1 MILRWFGRKKPEEEA
16 RQDEAPVPPPA
27 SPELETAP
35 PAPESEPEAPAIEPP
50 APQAVEPAPAPAR
63 EEAPQAKPGWFAR
76 LTGTAPKAEE
86 TAPPPPAPEPEPEP
100 EPPVAPEPQPAAEPV
115 APPPPEPAP
124 EPVAEPVAAF
134 EAPPEPQPAEPRFV
148 PEPLPSLEEAPPTR
162 KGWFSRLKE
171 GLAKSSSKLTDGITG
186 IFTKRKLDD
195 EALEELE
202 ELLITADL
210 GPVTAAKVT
219 AELARTRFGKE
230 VTSEEV
236 RTTLAAEV
244 AKIVGPVA
252 KPLVLDPALKPHVIL
267 VVGVNGTGKTTT
279 IGKLARQFR
288 AEGKSVMLAA
298 GDTFRA
304 AAVSQLKIWGERTGC
319 PVVARET
326 GADAAGLAYDAV
338 ERARA
343 EGVDVLLI
351 DTAGRLQNK
360 SGLMDELR
368 KIVRVIK
375 KVDETA
381 PHTTLLTLDATTG
394 QNAHSQVEIFRDMVS
409 VNGLILTKLDGSAR
423 GGVLVSLAEKFK
435 LPVHAIGVGEGVYDL
450 RPFDADAFAKSLM
463 GLETN

>member
-1 MILRWFGRKKPEEEA
+1 MILRWFGRKKPEEETVK
-16 RQDEAPVPPPA
+16 DV
-27 SPELETAP
+27 
-35 PAPESEPEAPAIEPP
+35 
-50 APQAVEPAPAPAR
+50 
-63 EEAPQAKPGWFAR
+63 
-76 LTGTAPKAEE
+76 
-86 TAPPPPAPEPEPEP
+86 PPAPEPE
-100 EPPVAPEPQPAAEPV
+100 VAAEEAPHPV
-115 APPPPEPAP
+115 PEVVEGAQLPEELPPALAVETVPPPPLAEPAP
-124 EPVAEPVAAF
+124 DDAEFTPEHHAAERESAHTISEEPPK
-134 EAPPEPQPAEPRFV
+134 
-148 PEPLPSLEEAPPTR
+148 
-162 KGWFSRLKE
+162 KGWLARLKE
-171 GLAKSSSKLTDGITG
+171 GLSKSSSKLTDGITG

-210 GPVTAAKVT
+210 GPVTAAKMT

-230 VTSEEV
+230 VGPDEV
-236 RTTLAAEV
+236 KATLAAEV

-252 KPLVLDPALKPHVIL
+252 QPLTIDMGLKPHVIL
-267 VVGVNGTGKTTT
+267 LVGVNGTGKTTT

-288 AEGKSVMLAA
+288 DEGKSVMLAA

-319 PVVARET
+319 AVVARET
-326 GADAAGLAYDAV
+326 GADAAGLAYDAL

-343 EGVDVLLI
+343 EKVDVLLI

-360 SGLMDELR
+360 TGLMDELR

-394 QNAHSQVEIFRDMVS
+394 QNAHSQVEVFRDMVNVS
-409 VNGLILTKLDGSAR
+409 GLILTKLDGSAR

-435 LPVHAIGVGEGVYDL
+435 LPVHAIGIGEGVYDL

-463 GLETN
+463 GIQS

>member
-1 MILRWFGRKKPEEEA
+1 MIFRWFGRKKPEETA
-16 RQDEAPVPPPA
+16 PKDEAGKDESVNLESAAPAAEPEPEKAPEPPVP
-27 SPELETAP
+27 SAP
-35 PAPESEPEAPAIEPP
+35 PAPKPEIEPVPELAPAAPSAEPPAAQPAIMPAPPVTPVPVEPP
-50 APQAVEPAPAPAR
+50 APAAPVPVI
-63 EEAPQAKPGWFAR
+63 
-76 LTGTAPKAEE
+76 
-86 TAPPPPAPEPEPEP
+86 PAPEPEPEP
-100 EPPVAPEPQPAAEPV
+100 VPELPPS
-115 APPPPEPAP
+115 PAP
-124 EPVAEPVAAF
+124 SPAVIAA
-134 EAPPEPQPAEPRFV
+134 A
-148 PEPLPSLEEAPPTR
+148 EEAPPTK
-162 KGWFSRLKE
+162 KGWFAKLKE
-171 GLAKSSSKLTDGITG
+171 GLSKSSSKLTDGITG

-210 GPVTAAKVT
+210 GPATAAKVT

-230 VTSEEV
+230 VSPEEV
-236 RTTLAAEV
+236 KATLAAEV
-244 AKIVGPVA
+244 SKIVTPVA

-279 IGKLARQFR
+279 IGKLARQFK

-319 PVVARET
+319 PVVARDT
-326 GADAAGLAYDAV
+326 GADAAGLAYDAL
-338 ERARA
+338 EQARA
-343 EGVDVLLI
+343 EKVDVLLI

-360 SGLMDELR
+360 TGLMEELR

-375 KVDETA
+375 KLDETA

-394 QNAHSQVEIFRDMVS
+394 QNAHSQVEIFRDMVN

-435 LPVHAIGVGEGVYDL
+435 IPVHAIGVGEGVYDL

-463 GLETN
+463 GLNAD

>member
-1 MILRWFGRKKPEEEA
+1 MIFRWFGRKKPEE
-16 RQDEAPVPPPA
+16 
-27 SPELETAP
+27 TAP
-35 PAPESEPEAPAIEPP
+35 H
-50 APQAVEPAPAPAR
+50 
-63 EEAPQAKPGWFAR
+63 EEAAKDQSVTQESA
-76 LTGTAPKAEE
+76 T
-86 TAPPPPAPEPEPEP
+86 PAPEPEPEKASEPPSAPPPPKP
-100 EPPVAPEPQPAAEPV
+100 EVEPVPEMAPAQPSAEPTLPRPAPVMHPPVAPAPVTPPAAPVEPPPVPAPV
-115 APPPPEPAP
+115 APAPMPEP
-124 EPVAEPVAAF
+124 EPVPELPPSPTPAPVAVA
-134 EAPPEPQPAEPRFV
+134 A
-148 PEPLPSLEEAPPTR
+148 EEAPPTR
-162 KGWFSRLKE
+162 KGWFAKLKE
-171 GLAKSSSKLTDGITG
+171 GLSKSSSKLTDGITS

-210 GPVTAAKVT
+210 GPATAAKVT

-230 VTSEEV
+230 VSPEEV
-236 RTTLAAEV
+236 KSTLAAEV
-244 AKIVGPVA
+244 SKIVTPVA

-279 IGKLARQFR
+279 IGKLARQFK
-288 AEGKSVMLAA
+288 AEGKNVMLAA

-319 PVVARET
+319 PVVARDT
-326 GADAAGLAYDAV
+326 GADAAGLAYDAL
-338 ERARA
+338 ERAKA

-360 SGLMDELR
+360 TGLMEELR

-375 KVDETA
+375 KLDETA

-394 QNAHSQVEIFRDMVS
+394 QNAHSQVEIFRDMVN

-435 LPVHAIGVGEGVYDL
+435 IPVHAIGVGEGVYDL

-463 GLETN
+463 GLSAD

>member
-16 RQDEAPVPPPA
+16 RKDEQKPAETPVEAPV
-27 SPELETAP
+27 ETAT
-35 PAPESEPEAPAIEPP
+35 PE
-50 APQAVEPAPAPAR
+50 PQ
-63 EEAPQAKPGWFAR
+63 
-76 LTGTAPKAEE
+76 
-86 TAPPPPAPEPEPEP
+86 PEPEPEP
-100 EPPVAPEPQPAAEPV
+100 TLAPDLPPPPAVETP
-115 APPPPEPAP
+115 APPPIAPPDHPEVREDRPEAVAEEAAPEVVEEPAALDLTEEVP
-124 EPVAEPVAAF
+124 APIAALAAE
-134 EAPPEPQPAEPRFV
+134 
-148 PEPLPSLEEAPPTR
+148 EEKPK
-162 KGWFSRLKE
+162 KGWFARLKE
-171 GLAKSSSKLTDGITG
+171 GLSKSSSKLTEGITG

-210 GPVTAAKVT
+210 GPTTAAKVT

-230 VTSEEV
+230 VSPEEV
-236 RTTLAAEV
+236 KTTLAAEV

-252 KPLVLDPALKPHVIL
+252 KPLEINPALKPHVIL

-288 AEGKSVMLAA
+288 AEGKTVMLAA

-319 PVVARET
+319 PVVARDT
-326 GADAAGLAYDAV
+326 GADAAGLAYDAL
-338 ERARA
+338 EQARR

-360 SGLMDELR
+360 TGLMDELR

-375 KVDETA
+375 KLDETA

-394 QNAHSQVEIFRDMVS
+394 QNAHNQVEVFRDMVNVS
-409 VNGLILTKLDGSAR
+409 GLILTKLDGSAR
-423 GGVLVSLAEKFK
+423 GGVLVSLADKFT
-435 LPVHAIGVGEGVYDL
+435 LPVHAIGVGEGVHDL
-450 RPFDADAFAKSLM
+450 RPFDADQFARSLM
-463 GLETN
+463 GLEAR

>member
-16 RQDEAPVPPPA
+16 RKDEQKPAETPVQAPAETPV
-27 SPELETAP
+27 ETA
-35 PAPESEPEAPAIEPP
+35 
-50 APQAVEPAPAPAR
+50 APQLEPV
-63 EEAPQAKPGWFAR
+63 
-76 LTGTAPKAEE
+76 
-86 TAPPPPAPEPEPEP
+86 PEPEPEP
-100 EPPVAPEPQPAAEPV
+100 TLAPDLPPPPAVETP
-115 APPPPEPAP
+115 APPPIAPPDHPEVREDRPEAVAEEAAP
-124 EPVAEPVAAF
+124 EVVEEP
-134 EAPPEPQPAEPRFV
+134 EA
-148 PEPLPSLEEAPPTR
+148 LDLTEEAPPAPVTALTAEEEKPK
-162 KGWFSRLKE
+162 KGWFARLKE
-171 GLAKSSSKLTDGITG
+171 GLSKSSSKLTEGITG

-210 GPVTAAKVT
+210 GPTTAAKVT

-230 VTSEEV
+230 VSPEEV
-236 RTTLAAEV
+236 KTTLAAEV

-252 KPLVLDPALKPHVIL
+252 KPLEINPALKPHVIL

-279 IGKLARQFR
+279 IGKLARQLR
-288 AEGKSVMLAA
+288 AEGKTVMLAA

-319 PVVARET
+319 PVVARDT
-326 GADAAGLAYDAV
+326 GADAAGLAFDAL
-338 ERARA
+338 EQARR

-360 SGLMDELR
+360 TGLMEELR

-375 KVDETA
+375 KIDETA

-394 QNAHSQVEIFRDMVS
+394 QNAHSQVEVFRDMVNVS
-409 VNGLILTKLDGSAR
+409 GLILTKLDGSAR

-435 LPVHAIGVGEGVYDL
+435 LPVHAIGIGEGVYDL
-450 RPFDADAFAKSLM
+450 RPFDADQFAKSLM
-463 GLETN
+463 GLEEVR

>member
-1 MILRWFGRKKPEEEA
+1 MIFRWFGRKKPEE
-16 RQDEAPVPPPA
+16 
-27 SPELETAP
+27 
-35 PAPESEPEAPAIEPP
+35 
-50 APQAVEPAPAPAR
+50 
-63 EEAPQAKPGWFAR
+63 
-76 LTGTAPKAEE
+76 TAPKDEAAKDESVTLE
-86 TAPPPPAPEPEPEP
+86 SSTPAPEPEPEKAP
-100 EPPVAPEPQPAAEPV
+100 EPPAAAPAPKPETEPVPELAPAPPVAEPRPMQPAPVEPIRV
-115 APPPPEPAP
+115 TPPPVTAPAAPVEPPAPVTPAPAP
-124 EPVAEPVAAF
+124 EPDPVPELPPAPPPTAVVAA
-134 EAPPEPQPAEPRFV
+134 
-148 PEPLPSLEEAPPTR
+148 EEAPPTR
-162 KGWFSRLKE
+162 KGWFAKLKE
-171 GLAKSSSKLTDGITG
+171 GLSKSSSKLTDGITS

-210 GPVTAAKVT
+210 GPATAAKVT

-230 VTSEEV
+230 VSPEEV
-236 RTTLAAEV
+236 KTTLAAEV
-244 AKIVGPVA
+244 SRIVTPVA

-279 IGKLARQFR
+279 IGKLARQFK

-319 PVVARET
+319 PVVARDT
-326 GADAAGLAYDAV
+326 GADAAGLAYDAL
-338 ERARA
+338 ERAKA
-343 EGVDVLLI
+343 EGVDVLLV

-360 SGLMDELR
+360 TGLMEELR

-375 KVDETA
+375 KLDETA

-394 QNAHSQVEIFRDMVS
+394 QNAHSQVEIFRDMVN

-435 LPVHAIGVGEGVYDL
+435 IPVHAIGVGEGVYDL

-463 GLETN
+463 GLSAD

>member
-1 MILRWFGRKKPEEEA
+1 MIFRWFGRKKPEE
-16 RQDEAPVPPPA
+16 
-27 SPELETAP
+27 
-35 PAPESEPEAPAIEPP
+35 
-50 APQAVEPAPAPAR
+50 
-63 EEAPQAKPGWFAR
+63 
-76 LTGTAPKAEE
+76 TAPKDEAAKDQSITLESA
-86 TAPPPPAPEPEPEP
+86 TPAPEPEPEKTP
-100 EPPVAPEPQPAAEPV
+100 EPSAAQPAPKQETEPVPELAPAPPSAEPQRPVPPAPVAQTPITPPPAAAPV
-115 APPPPEPAP
+115 EPPPAPAPMPEP
-124 EPVAEPVAAF
+124 EPVPELPPAPAPAPVAA
-134 EAPPEPQPAEPRFV
+134 AA
-148 PEPLPSLEEAPPTR
+148 EEAPPTK
-162 KGWFSRLKE
+162 KGWFAKLKE
-171 GLAKSSSKLTDGITG
+171 GLSKSSSKLTDGITS

-210 GPVTAAKVT
+210 GPATAAKVT

-230 VTSEEV
+230 VSPEEV
-236 RTTLAAEV
+236 KSTLAAEV
-244 AKIVGPVA
+244 SKIVTPVA

-279 IGKLARQFR
+279 IGKLARQFK

-319 PVVARET
+319 PVVARDT
-326 GADAAGLAYDAV
+326 GADAAGLAYDAL

-343 EGVDVLLI
+343 EKVDVLLI

-360 SGLMDELR
+360 TGLMEELR

-375 KVDETA
+375 KLDETA

-394 QNAHSQVEIFRDMVS
+394 QNAHSQVEIFRDMVN

-435 LPVHAIGVGEGVYDL
+435 IPVHAIGVGEGVYDL

-463 GLETN
+463 GLSAD

>member
-1 MILRWFGRKKPEEEA
+1 MIFRWFGRKKPEETAPKDEA
-16 RQDEAPVPPPA
+16 AQDESAGLESATPAPEVEPQPEVEPVPPRV
-27 SPELETAP
+27 ET
-35 PAPESEPEAPAIEPP
+35 
-50 APQAVEPAPAPAR
+50 PAPAPAPAVPVVPVPPTVPA
-63 EEAPQAKPGWFAR
+63 APVLPAA
-76 LTGTAPKAEE
+76 
-86 TAPPPPAPEPEPEP
+86 PPAPEPEPVP
-100 EPPVAPEPQPAAEPV
+100 ELPPAPAPAAVQVPAPAAEEV
-115 APPPPEPAP
+115 PP
-124 EPVAEPVAAF
+124 
-134 EAPPEPQPAEPRFV
+134 
-148 PEPLPSLEEAPPTR
+148 SK
-162 KGWFSRLKE
+162 KGWFAKLKE
-171 GLAKSSSKLTDGITG
+171 GLSKSSSKLTDGITS

-210 GPVTAAKVT
+210 GPATAAKVT

-230 VTSEEV
+230 VSPEEV
-236 RTTLAAEV
+236 KSTLAAEV

-252 KPLVLDPALKPHVIL
+252 RPLLLDPALKPHVIL

-279 IGKLARQFR
+279 IGKLARQFK

-319 PVVARET
+319 PVVARDT
-326 GADAAGLAYDAV
+326 GADAAGLAYEAL
-338 ERARA
+338 ELARA
-343 EGVDVLLI
+343 EKVDVLLI

-360 SGLMDELR
+360 TGLMEELR

-375 KVDETA
+375 KLDETA

-394 QNAHSQVEIFRDMVS
+394 QNAHSQVEIFRDMVN

-435 LPVHAIGVGEGVYDL
+435 IPVHAIGVGEGVYDL

-463 GLETN
+463 GLNAE

>member
-1 MILRWFGRKKPEEEA
+1 MIFRWFGRKKPEETAPKDEA
-16 RQDEAPVPPPA
+16 AKTESVNLDTAAPAPELEEEKTPEPPAAPPPPPPMPEVEPVPEMAPAPPRPESPPAAPTPAAQPPAAPAPVPPPVV
-27 SPELETAP
+27 TAP
-35 PAPESEPEAPAIEPP
+35 VEPP
-50 APQAVEPAPAPAR
+50 PAPAPVA
-63 EEAPQAKPGWFAR
+63 
-76 LTGTAPKAEE
+76 
-86 TAPPPPAPEPEPEP
+86 PPPAPEPEPVP
-100 EPPVAPEPQPAAEPV
+100 ELP
-115 APPPPEPAP
+115 PAP
-124 EPVAEPVAAF
+124 APAPAPTPAPVSAA
-134 EAPPEPQPAEPRFV
+134 A
-148 PEPLPSLEEAPPTR
+148 EEAPPSK
-162 KGWFSRLKE
+162 KGWFAKLKE
-171 GLAKSSSKLTDGITG
+171 GLSKSSSKLTDGITS

-210 GPVTAAKVT
+210 GPATAAKVT

-230 VTSEEV
+230 VSPEEV
-236 RTTLAAEV
+236 KSTLAAEV
-244 AKIVGPVA
+244 SKIVTPVA

-279 IGKLARQFR
+279 IGKLARQFK

-319 PVVARET
+319 PVVARDT
-326 GADAAGLAYDAV
+326 GADAAGLAYDAL

-343 EGVDVLLI
+343 EKVDVLLI

-360 SGLMDELR
+360 TGLMEELR

-375 KVDETA
+375 KLDETA

-394 QNAHSQVEIFRDMVS
+394 QNAHSQVEIFRDMVN

-435 LPVHAIGVGEGVYDL
+435 IPVHAIGVGEGVYDL

-463 GLETN
+463 GLNAD

>member
-1 MILRWFGRKKPEEEA
+1 MILRWFGRKKPEEET
-16 RQDEAPVPPPA
+16 RTDEQSAPQPATPEVVEEAQSPEELPPALAVETVPPP
-27 SPELETAP
+27 PL
-35 PAPESEPEAPAIEPP
+35 
-50 APQAVEPAPAPAR
+50 VEPAPDAAEFAPEHHAEVPP
-63 EEAPQAKPGWFAR
+63 EEPESAHTIAEEPPKKGWLAR
-76 LTGTAPKAEE
+76 LKD
-86 TAPPPPAPEPEPEP
+86 
-100 EPPVAPEPQPAAEPV
+100 
-115 APPPPEPAP
+115 
-124 EPVAEPVAAF
+124 
-134 EAPPEPQPAEPRFV
+134 
-148 PEPLPSLEEAPPTR
+148 
-162 KGWFSRLKE
+162 
-171 GLAKSSSKLTDGITG
+171 GLSKSSSKLTDGITG

-210 GPVTAAKVT
+210 GPATAARMT

-230 VTSEEV
+230 IGPEEV
-236 RTTLAAEV
+236 KAALAAEV

-252 KPLVLDPALKPHVIL
+252 RPLTIDMNLKPHVIL
-267 VVGVNGTGKTTT
+267 LVGVNGTGKTTT

-288 AEGKSVMLAA
+288 DEGKTVMLAA

-319 PVVARET
+319 AVVAKET
-326 GADAAGLAYDAV
+326 GADAAGLAYEAL

-343 EGVDVLLI
+343 EKVDVLLI

-360 SGLMDELR
+360 TGLMDELR

-394 QNAHSQVEIFRDMVS
+394 QNAHSQVEVFRDMVNVS
-409 VNGLILTKLDGSAR
+409 GLILTKLDGSAR

-435 LPVHAIGVGEGVYDL
+435 LPVHAIGIGEGVYDL

-463 GLETN
+463 GLPS

>member
-16 RQDEAPVPPPA
+16 RKDEQKPVETTPVETVPA
-27 SPELETAP
+27 ETEAVAA
-35 PAPESEPEAPAIEPP
+35 PAPELPP
-50 APQAVEPAPAPAR
+50 D
-63 EEAPQAKPGWFAR
+63 
-76 LTGTAPKAEE
+76 L
-86 TAPPPPAPEPEPEP
+86 PPPPAVETPAP
-100 EPPVAPEPQPAAEPV
+100 PPVAPPDKPEEREDLPEV
-115 APPPPEPAP
+115 APRIAEEPEPLDLTEEAP
-124 EPVAEPVAAF
+124 APVAA
-134 EAPPEPQPAEPRFV
+134 
-148 PEPLPSLEEAPPTR
+148 LSSDEEKPK
-162 KGWFSRLKE
+162 KGWLARLKE
-171 GLAKSSSKLTDGITG
+171 GLSKSSSKLTEGITG

-210 GPVTAAKVT
+210 GPTTAAKVT

-230 VTSEEV
+230 VSPEEV
-236 RTTLAAEV
+236 KATLAAEV

-252 KPLVLDPALKPHVIL
+252 KPLEIDPALKPHVIL

-279 IGKLARQFR
+279 IGKLARQLR
-288 AEGKSVMLAA
+288 AEGKTVMLAA

-319 PVVARET
+319 PVVARDT
-326 GADAAGLAYDAV
+326 GADAAGLAYDAL
-338 ERARA
+338 EQARR

-360 SGLMDELR
+360 TGLMEELR
-368 KIVRVIK
+368 KIVRVVK

-394 QNAHSQVEIFRDMVS
+394 QNAHSQVEVFRDMVNVS
-409 VNGLILTKLDGSAR
+409 GLILTKLDGSAR

-435 LPVHAIGVGEGVYDL
+435 LPVHAIGIGEGVYDL
-450 RPFDADAFAKSLM
+450 RPFDADQFAKSLM
-463 GLETN
+463 GLEEVR

>member
-16 RQDEAPVPPPA
+16 RKDEQQPPAAPPVPEPA
-27 SPELETAP
+27 A
-35 PAPESEPEAPAIEPP
+35 AEP
-50 APQAVEPAPAPAR
+50 VSEPAPAPESTQEPEVVPEPELPPPPAVETPPPPPIAPPDKPEVREDEPEVAR
-63 EEAPQAKPGWFAR
+63 ADAEEDEKPKKGWFAR
-76 LTGTAPKAEE
+76 L
-86 TAPPPPAPEPEPEP
+86 
-100 EPPVAPEPQPAAEPV
+100 
-115 APPPPEPAP
+115 
-124 EPVAEPVAAF
+124 
-134 EAPPEPQPAEPRFV
+134 
-148 PEPLPSLEEAPPTR
+148 
-162 KGWFSRLKE
+162 KE
-171 GLAKSSSKLTDGITG
+171 GLSKSSSKLTEGISG

-210 GPVTAAKVT
+210 GPTTAAKVT

-230 VTSEEV
+230 VTPEEV
-236 RTTLAAEV
+236 KTTLAAEV

-252 KPLVLDPALKPHVIL
+252 KPLEINPSLKPHVVL

-279 IGKLARQFR
+279 IGKLARQLR
-288 AEGKSVMLAA
+288 AEGKTVMLAA

-326 GADAAGLAYDAV
+326 GADAAGLAYDAL
-338 ERARA
+338 EQARRQ
-343 EGVDVLLI
+343 GVDVLLI

-360 SGLMDELR
+360 TGLMEELR

-375 KVDETA
+375 KLDETA

-394 QNAHSQVEIFRDMVS
+394 QNAHSQVEVFGDMVN
-409 VNGLILTKLDGSAR
+409 VTGLILTKLDGSAR

-450 RPFDADAFAKSLM
+450 RPFDAEQFAKSLM
-463 GLETN
+463 GLEEVR

>member
-1 MILRWFGRKKPEEEA
+1 MIFRWFGRKKPEE
-16 RQDEAPVPPPA
+16 
-27 SPELETAP
+27 
-35 PAPESEPEAPAIEPP
+35 
-50 APQAVEPAPAPAR
+50 
-63 EEAPQAKPGWFAR
+63 
-76 LTGTAPKAEE
+76 TAPKDEAAKDQSVTQESA
-86 TAPPPPAPEPEPEP
+86 TPAPEPEPEKTP
-100 EPPVAPEPQPAAEPV
+100 EPPAVPLPPKPEVEPV
-115 APPPPEPAP
+115 PELPPAP
-124 EPVAEPVAAF
+124 APAPTPVVAA
-134 EAPPEPQPAEPRFV
+134 
-148 PEPLPSLEEAPPTR
+148 EEAPPTK
-162 KGWFSRLKE
+162 KGWFAKLKE
-171 GLAKSSSKLTDGITG
+171 GLSKSSSKLTDGITS

-195 EALEELE
+195 DALEELE

-210 GPVTAAKVT
+210 GPATAAKVT

-230 VTSEEV
+230 VSPEEV
-236 RTTLAAEV
+236 KATLAAEV
-244 AKIVGPVA
+244 SKIVTPVA
-252 KPLVLDPALKPHVIL
+252 RPLVLDPALKPHVIL

-279 IGKLARQFR
+279 IGKLARQFK

-319 PVVARET
+319 PVVARDT
-326 GADAAGLAYDAV
+326 GADAAGLAYDAL
-338 ERARA
+338 ERAKA

-360 SGLMDELR
+360 TGLMEELR

-375 KVDETA
+375 KLDETA

-394 QNAHSQVEIFRDMVS
+394 QNAHSQVEIFRDMVN

-435 LPVHAIGVGEGVYDL
+435 IPVHAIGVGEGVYDL

-463 GLETN
+463 GLSTD

>member
-1 MILRWFGRKKPEEEA
+1 MIFRWFGRKKPEE
-16 RQDEAPVPPPA
+16 
-27 SPELETAP
+27 
-35 PAPESEPEAPAIEPP
+35 
-50 APQAVEPAPAPAR
+50 
-63 EEAPQAKPGWFAR
+63 
-76 LTGTAPKAEE
+76 TAPKDEAAKDESVTLE
-86 TAPPPPAPEPEPEP
+86 SATPAPEPEPEKAP
-100 EPPVAPEPQPAAEPV
+100 EPPAAPPAPKPEVEPVPELAPTPPSAEPPPAPPAPVAQTPVPPPPAAAPVEPPPAPAPV
-115 APPPPEPAP
+115 APAPVPEPEAVPELPPAP
-124 EPVAEPVAAF
+124 APAPVAA
-134 EAPPEPQPAEPRFV
+134 AA
-148 PEPLPSLEEAPPTR
+148 EEAPPTR
-162 KGWFSRLKE
+162 KGWFAKLKE
-171 GLAKSSSKLTDGITG
+171 GLSKSSSKLTDGITS

-210 GPVTAAKVT
+210 GPATAAKVT

-230 VTSEEV
+230 VSPEEV
-236 RTTLAAEV
+236 KSTLAAEV
-244 AKIVGPVA
+244 SKIVTPVA

-279 IGKLARQFR
+279 IGKLARQFK

-319 PVVARET
+319 PVVARDT
-326 GADAAGLAYDAV
+326 GADAAGLAYDAL

-343 EGVDVLLI
+343 EKVDVLLI

-360 SGLMDELR
+360 TGLMEELR

-375 KVDETA
+375 KLDETA

-394 QNAHSQVEIFRDMVS
+394 QNAHSQVEIFRDMVN

-435 LPVHAIGVGEGVYDL
+435 IPVHAIGVGEGVYDL

-463 GLETN
+463 GLNAD

>member
-1 MILRWFGRKKPEEEA
+1 MIFRWFGRKKPEETA
-16 RQDEAPVPPPA
+16 PQDEAAKDQSVTQESATPAPEPDTEATPEPPAAPPAPKPEVEPVPELAPAPPSAEPPSEPPAPVAPTRVTPIPVPPPA
-27 SPELETAP
+27 AVAPLAPVPVAPAPVPKPEPVPELP
-35 PAPESEPEAPAIEPP
+35 
-50 APQAVEPAPAPAR
+50 PAPAPA
-63 EEAPQAKPGWFAR
+63 
-76 LTGTAPKAEE
+76 
-86 TAPPPPAPEPEPEP
+86 
-100 EPPVAPEPQPAAEPV
+100 PVA
-115 APPPPEPAP
+115 
-124 EPVAEPVAAF
+124 VAA
-134 EAPPEPQPAEPRFV
+134 
-148 PEPLPSLEEAPPTR
+148 EEAPPTK
-162 KGWFSRLKE
+162 KGWFAKLKE
-171 GLAKSSSKLTDGITG
+171 GLSKSSSKLTDGITS

-195 EALEELE
+195 DALEELE

-210 GPVTAAKVT
+210 GPATAAKVT

-230 VTSEEV
+230 VSPEEV
-236 RTTLAAEV
+236 KSTLAAEV
-244 AKIVGPVA
+244 SKIVTPVA

-279 IGKLARQFR
+279 IGKLARQFK

-319 PVVARET
+319 PVVARDT
-326 GADAAGLAYDAV
+326 GADAAGLAYDAL
-338 ERARA
+338 ERAKA
-343 EGVDVLLI
+343 EKVDVLLI

-360 SGLMDELR
+360 TGLMEELR

-375 KVDETA
+375 KLDETA

-394 QNAHSQVEIFRDMVS
+394 QNAHSQVEIFRDMVN

-435 LPVHAIGVGEGVYDL
+435 IPVHAIGVGEGVYDL

-463 GLETN
+463 GLSAD

>member
-1 MILRWFGRKKPEEEA
+1 MIFRWFGRKKPEETA
-16 RQDEAPVPPPA
+16 PKDEAAKNESVNLDTATPA
-27 SPELETAP
+27 PELEAEKTP
-35 PAPESEPEAPAIEPP
+35 EPP
-50 APQAVEPAPAPAR
+50 
-63 EEAPQAKPGWFAR
+63 
-76 LTGTAPKAEE
+76 
-86 TAPPPPAPEPEPEP
+86 TAPPPPMPEVEPVPEMAPAPPSPES
-100 EPPVAPEPQPAAEPV
+100 PPAPPAPAAQPPAAPAPV
-115 APPPPEPAP
+115 APPVVTPPVEPPPAP
-124 EPVAEPVAAF
+124 APVAAAPVAEPV
-134 EAPPEPQPAEPRFV
+134 PV
-148 PEPLPSLEEAPPTR
+148 PELPPAPAPTPAPVAAAPAAAEELPPTK
-162 KGWFSRLKE
+162 KGWFSKLKE
-171 GLAKSSSKLTDGITG
+171 GLSKSSSKLTDGITS

-210 GPVTAAKVT
+210 GPATAAKVT

-230 VTSEEV
+230 VSPEEV
-236 RTTLAAEV
+236 KSTLAAEV
-244 AKIVGPVA
+244 SKIVTPVA

-279 IGKLARQFR
+279 IGKLARQFK

-319 PVVARET
+319 PVVARDT
-326 GADAAGLAYDAV
+326 GADAAGLAYDAL

-343 EGVDVLLI
+343 EKVDVLLI

-360 SGLMDELR
+360 TGLMEELR

-375 KVDETA
+375 KLDETA

-394 QNAHSQVEIFRDMVS
+394 QNAHSQVEIFRDMVN

-435 LPVHAIGVGEGVYDL
+435 IPVHAIGVGEGVYDL

-463 GLETN
+463 GLNAD